1 MTRKQ
6 HTVTALLSGLVFIL
20 AFMLSDRVWF
30 RLDLTKNKAYTIS
43 EASRNLYREIPDP
56 VSVTYYISDRLAQAH
71 PVPGEIADLL
81 QEYASRSRGMIRFT
95 RQDPV
100 KANVISQV
108 EGLGIIPQQIQVI
121 EKNEATV
128 ATVYTGILIEY
139 LDKRDVLPV
148 VFSLDNLEYDVTSR
162 IRTLVRGVRREIGF
176 IVGDSSKTWESD
188 YALLNREFVLSGY
201 ETRVITPGDEIPAGL
216 PSLFVLGGAGDLDE
230 WALYRI
236 DSYIR
241 SGGKV
246 LFAVDSVGVDTRGSL
261 EAKAVEDKGLLAMLA
276 CYGAVVRPVMALD
289 RSALNVQFEIQSGT
303 MTQIRIV
310 RYPEWIGVLE
320 QNGSRNHPIM
330 SNFGGVDLYW
340 PTPVELSPPAGV
352 QAEVLFSS
360 TADAWLQTRDF
371 ITNPDM
377 LSLFREEEAETRGPK
392 VFAAAL
398 NGVFPGFF
406 AGRPKPVREGAEE
419 VLPDMPA
426 SAAPAR
432 VIVVG
437 DSDFA
442 SSLMQV
448 TRGEGRNLDFLL
460 KAAGWLGSDDDI
472 TAIRNRG
479 TGGGRLDKIDDP
491 GRKAAAM
498 TFSRGLNVFA
508 IPLLVIAA
516 GLYRGWK
523 RRRATSGKDMNDGE

>member
-6 HTVTALLSGLVFIL
+6 SAVTALLSGLVFVL
-20 AFMLSDRVWF
+20 AFMLSGRIWF

-43 EASRNLYREIPDP
+43 EASANLYREIPDP
-56 VSVTYYISDRLAQAH
+56 VNVTYYISDRLARAH

-95 RQDPV
+95 RIDPV
-100 KANVISQV
+100 RANAAALV
-108 EGLGIIPQQIQVI
+108 EGLGIIPQQIQVV

-128 ATVYTGILIEY
+128 AAVYSGILIEY
-139 LDKRDVLPV
+139 LDRRDVLPV

-162 IRTLVRGVRREIGF
+162 IRTLVRGSRREIGF
-176 IVGDSSKTWESD
+176 IVGDSSRTWEND

-201 ETRVITPGDEIPAGL
+201 ETRVITPGDEIPPGL
-216 PSLFVLGGAGDLDE
+216 SGLFVLGGAGDLDE

-236 DSYIR
+236 DRYIR
-241 SGGKV
+241 SGGRA
-246 LFAVDSVGVDTRGSL
+246 LFAVDGVSVDTRGSL

-276 CYGAVVRPVMALD
+276 RYGAVVRPVMALD

-320 QNGSRNHPIM
+320 QNGSRTHPVM

-340 PTPVELSPPAGV
+340 PTPVEPIPPEGV
-352 QAEVLFSS
+352 EAEVLFSS

-377 LSLFREEEAETRGPK
+377 LSLFRGEEAETKGTK

-406 AGRPKPVREGAEE
+406 TGRPKPVREGSGE

-426 SAAPAR
+426 EAAPSR

-442 SSLMQV
+442 GSLMQV

-460 KAAGWLGSDDDI
+460 RAAGWLGSDDDI

-491 GRKAAAM
+491 GKRNAAM
-498 TFSRGLNVFA
+498 TFSRSLNVFVL
-508 IPLLVIAA
+508 PLLVIAA
-516 GLYRGWK
+516 GLYHGWK
-523 RRRATSGKDMNDGE
+523 RRRNTSGKDINDGE